1 MNDNPANYILGIL
14 VAVVAGGLAG
24 FLISRQNRPA
34 WLQAYVPERR
44 SALIGVAL
52 GGAVVG
58 LIGVVFVATGSAP
71 TDCEAVNPGIGTS
84 STAAVGSRT
93 TVAGQSAP
101 VASSGSVQRTSA
113 SQPASLPDTAL
124 VAQLENDATAYL
136 NLNRCLVRFNN
147 NLEIWI
153 KMGAIAGAF
162 LTTIASQQKWTFV
175 GVASGALVTALT
187 GAQAAFPLG
196 DRANFYRVIEVRT
209 DRILS
214 DVRMG
219 QLDMTGF
226 EAARIALE
234 DIKAD
239 GAKGPGT
246 TATSIPVPSPTSI
259 SKPTGAG

>member
-1 MNDNPANYILGIL
+1 MNDNSGNYILGIL
-14 VAVVAGGLAG
+14 VAVVVGSLAG
-24 FLISRQNRPA
+24 FVISRQHGPA

-52 GGAVVG
+52 GAAVVG
-58 LIGVVFVATGSAP
+58 LLGVVFVATGSAP
-71 TDCEAVNPGIGTS
+71 IDCEAVNPGIAPLS
-84 STAAVGSRT
+84 PTAAGPQTNVD
-93 TVAGQSAP
+93 GQSAP
-101 VASSGSVQRTSA
+101 VAGSGSVQPRTA
-113 SQPASLPDTAL
+113 SQPTSPPDPVL
-124 VAQLENDATAYL
+124 VAQLETDATAYL

-147 NLEIWI
+147 ILEVWI
-153 KMGAIAGAF
+153 KIGAIAAAF
-162 LTTIASQQKWTFV
+162 LTTLASQQKWTFV

-214 DVRMG
+214 DLRMG
-219 QLDMTGF
+219 QLDMSGF

-246 TATSIPVPSPTSI
+246 PAASIAVPSPTSI
-259 SKPTGAG
+259 SKPRGAS